1 MQNDTRAIEEPGLI
15 KFYKVA
21 GVAAFIALS
30 ANLLDVILGFG
41 NTEVVHY
48 GTRTAVEWFAVY
60 QHNWFTGLYQ
70 LGVLNIVYMS
80 AMLFVYA
87 GIVIAHRHKN
97 KIYPVLTMIIFLVST
112 AIYIANSAA
121 VPMLVLA
128 NKYAAA
134 GTEVQKTV
142 FAAAGESVLARGED
156 FTPGAFPGLMLG
168 GLVAI
173 MMSVI
178 LLRSNIF
185 GKKIA
190 WIGIVG
196 FTFLSFFTIW
206 ATFIPV
212 YYNFAFYFFG
222 SIGGVLALA
231 WFTLVGIKFFK
242 LENSAQ

>member
-1 MQNDTRAIEEPGLI
+1 MQNDTHVFGEAELM
-15 KFYKVA
+15 KFYKIA

-30 ANLLDVILGFG
+30 ANLLDIILGFG
-41 NTEVVHY
+41 NTDIVHY
-48 GTRTAVEWFAVY
+48 GTKTAIEWFAVY

-70 LGVLNIVYMS
+70 LGILNIVYMS

-97 KIYPVLTMIIFLVST
+97 KIYPVLAMIIFLVGS

-121 VPMLVLA
+121 IPMLVLA

-134 GTEVQKTV
+134 GIEAQKTL
-142 FAAAGESVLARGED
+142 FATAGEAVLAQGED
-156 FTPGAFPGLMLG
+156 FTPGSFPGLILG
-168 GLVAI
+168 GTAAI
-173 MMSVI
+173 MMSVV
-178 LLRSNIF
+178 LLRSNMF
-185 GKKIA
+185 GKKVA

-196 FTFLSFFTIW
+196 FIFLSLFTIC

-222 SIGGVLALA
+222 SIGGILALA
-231 WFTLVGIKFFK
+231 WFTLIGIKFFK
-242 LENSAQ
+242 LENRTQ